1 MFEIDL
7 HSTGV
12 LTYEVDMLGTG
23 RGAPIKNR
31 TSIGVFVQWHR
42 VSRRWFHWISVLV
55 LCLCAQVAHADDVA
69 DEADTLFN
77 LGAEEY
83 QTGNFEGALAHFL
96 ASNRLARN
104 KNVLFNI
111 ARCYEQLRRFPEA
124 HRYYMRALEVETNAA
139 AITSINQALARIADR
154 VALLEIK
161 TEPPGARIYLD
172 RKDLGE
178 RGSAP
183 QIMALPPRTY
193 RVIAELE
200 GYRDAT
206 SEPVPLRVGSQ
217 RSIALTLEPILGTIA
232 VGGTPG
238 ASVRV
243 DADNT
248 PPRCVTPCQLR
259 IAPGQHTL
267 ILDKVGMR
275 TTRVPVSVNADQQSS
290 IEPELVADTGSL
302 VVNADELGAAIE
314 IDGVAHGF
322 TPAVLS
328 LPVGPHRVLVRMR
341 GFRPVQRDVVVT
353 ADQQARVDIE
363 LYSSD
368 SVEAASRVVEP
379 VELAPAS
386 VSLISSQELRAMRYP
401 TLFEALRG
409 TRGIFL
415 NDDRSYPE
423 IGFRGF
429 GRLGSYGNRTLVTL
443 DGAPMN
449 DDWIWSSYVGFD
461 QRTDLEDIDHIEVVR
476 GPGSVLYGTSAFS
489 GVINLVTRGLD
500 APSGTEVGISVAA
513 DGVARARARLSQR
526 LGADAGFWASV
537 AAGRSEGRNFFFP
550 EYVAD
555 GPPEVAGNARG
566 LDGARFATFTGRAHY
581 GGLSLS
587 WLLNHH
593 HKHIPTGEFETL
605 FGDARTRQSDTR
617 AFSELRLELP
627 IGDHMTSL
635 TRVHGNYYRYR
646 GEFARSPAE
655 EGVESNPYDSFWAG
669 AEQRFVVTAGSALS
683 LSVGAEGQLHPSA
696 RQIGET
702 ETGGI
707 YLDDNL
713 DFALAALYGSID
725 LRPLPAVKISAG
737 GRFDYYSTFG
747 SSFNPRL
754 ALIVQPYD
762 GGNLKIVAAKAFK
775 APSIYEFA
783 SAYIGQLASV
793 NLQPENIY
801 SAEVEFSQRLG
812 PTVVLTAA
820 VYTNY
825 IADLIS
831 LEAAPPS
838 PDGTENVQYQN
849 TDTPVGTFG
858 GELEVRREWKEGWM
872 LAASYSLQQSR
883 YLAAEGIDALLT
895 LDRSPDYRE
904 VPNSPMHLASL
915 KGAAPLFG
923 RDLTLMNRLTY
934 EGPRYDVDDAADSAT
949 TQTRTDGSLI
959 WDIVISGREARWGL
973 DYSLGVY
980 NAFDS
985 QAHVPVSDEFR
996 QRSIPISGRS
1006 FLAALGLTF

>member
-1 MFEIDL
+1 
-7 HSTGV
+7 
-12 LTYEVDMLGTG
+12 
-23 RGAPIKNR
+23 
-31 TSIGVFVQWHR
+31 
-42 VSRRWFHWISVLV
+42 LV
-55 LCLCAQVAHADDVA
+55 LCLCAQVARADDVA
-69 DEADTLFN
+69 DEADTQFN
-77 LGAEEY
+77 LGTEEY
-83 QTGNFEGALAHFL
+83 QAGNFEGALAHFL

-124 HRYYMRALEVETNAA
+124 HRYYTRALEVETNAA
-139 AITSINQALARIADR
+139 AITSINQAMARIADR

-161 TEPPGARIYLD
+161 TNPPGARIYLD

-183 QIMALPPRTY
+183 QVMALPPRTY
-193 RVIAELE
+193 RVIAELD

-206 SEPVPLRVGSQ
+206 SEPVAVRVGSQ
-217 RSIALTLEPILGTIA
+217 RSVALALEPIVGIIA

-259 IAPGQHTL
+259 VAPGQHTL
-267 ILDKVGMR
+267 ILGKAGMR
-275 TTRVPVSVNADQQSS
+275 TTRIPVSVEADQRSS

-302 VVNADELGAAIE
+302 VVNADERGAAIDV
-314 IDGVAHGF
+314 DGVAQGF

-328 LPVGPHRVLVRMR
+328 LPVGRHRVAVTLR
-341 GFRPVQRDVVVT
+341 GFRPVQRTVVIT
-353 ADQQARVDIE
+353 ADRQVRLDIE
-363 LYSSD
+363 LLPSD
-368 SVEAASRVVEP
+368 SVEAASRVPEP

-409 TRGIFL
+409 TRGIFS

-449 DDWIWSSYVGFD
+449 DDWIWSSYVAFD

-500 APSGTEVGISVAA
+500 TPSEREVGISVAG
-513 DGVARARARLSQR
+513 DGVARARLRVSQR
-526 LGADAGFWASV
+526 LRADAGFWASLS
-537 AAGRSEGRNFFFP
+537 AGRSEGRDFFFP
-550 EYVAD
+550 EYATD

-566 LDGARFATFTGRAHY
+566 LDSARFATFTGRAHY
-581 GGLSLS
+581 SSLSFS

-605 FGDARTRQSDTR
+605 FGDSRTQQSDTR
-617 AFSELRLELP
+617 GFAELRLELP
-627 IGDHMTSL
+627 IGGFMTSL
-635 TRVHGNYYRYR
+635 TRVHGNYYRYY
-646 GEFARSPAE
+646 GEFARSPAD

-669 AEQRFVVTAGSALS
+669 AEQRFVISPGRALS
-683 LSVGAEGQLHPSA
+683 LSVGAEGQLHPNA
-696 RQIGET
+696 RQIAET
-702 ETGGI
+702 EIGGV
-707 YLDDNL
+707 YLDDEL
-713 DFALAALYGSID
+713 DFALAALYGSVD
-725 LRPLPAVKISAG
+725 LRPVSALKLSAG
-737 GRFDYYSTFG
+737 GRLDYYSTFG
-747 SSFNPRL
+747 ASFNPRL
-754 ALIVQPYD
+754 ALIVQPYE
-762 GGNLKIVAAKAFK
+762 GGNLKIIAGKAFK
-775 APSIYEFA
+775 APSIYEFS

-793 NLQPENIY
+793 DLKPENIY
-801 SAEVEFSQRLG
+801 SAEVEFSHRLT
-812 PTVVLTAA
+812 PTVALTVA

-831 LEAAPPS
+831 LEEAEPS

-849 TDTPVGTFG
+849 TNTPVGTFG
-858 GELEVRREWKEGWM
+858 GELEVRRDWKEGWM
-872 LAASYSLQQSR
+872 LAASYSLQESR
-883 YLAAEGIDALLT
+883 YLASEGIDALIALE
-895 LDRSPDYRE
+895 RSPDFRE

-915 KGAAPLFG
+915 KGAAPLLG
-923 RDLTLMNRLTY
+923 RDLTLMNRLTF
-934 EGPRYDVDDAADSAT
+934 EGPRYDVDDAADSPT
-949 TQTRTDGSLI
+949 LQTRTDGSLI
-959 WDIVISGREARWGL
+959 WDVVISGREARWGL

-985 QAHVPVSDEFR
+985 RAHVPVSDEFR

-1006 FLAALGLTF
+1006 LLASLGLTF